1 MQRSTLIGLKIGLL
15 ALLAFIAAIGMSVNA
30 PATHWLQEAFL
41 GLSFS
46 FGFGLGLPDIAAY
59 AASALVFLAIFCA
72 GYFLGKL
79 VARKL
84 EN

>member
-30 PATHWLQEAFL
+30 PASQWLKEAFL

-46 FGFGLGLPDIAAY
+46 FGFGLGLPDAVAY
-59 AASALVFLAIFCA
+59 VATILVFVAIFSA
-72 GYFLGKL
+72 GYFVGNL
-79 VARKL
+79 VVKKL